1 MKEEKSAGFILFI
14 TENNKPKFLIL
25 QYENYFDFP
34 RGNIEKGE
42 TELLAAKR
50 ELAEETGIEKIKVY
64 PLFKE
69 TITWFYRKNKE
80 TIKKTVSYF
89 LAESEEKDVKLS
101 FEHKGYAWVTYEEA
115 MKLLKFENSKKVLEK
130 AIKFIESID
139 L

>member
-1 MKEEKSAGFILFI
+1 MKEERSAGFILFRI
-14 TENNKPKFLIL
+14 ENNKPKFLIL

-64 PLFKE
+64 PFFKE

-89 LAESEEKDVKLS
+89 LAESEEKDVKIS

-115 MKLLKFENSKKVLEK
+115 MNLLKFENSRKILEK
-130 AIKFIESID
+130 AIKFIESTNF
-139 L
+139 